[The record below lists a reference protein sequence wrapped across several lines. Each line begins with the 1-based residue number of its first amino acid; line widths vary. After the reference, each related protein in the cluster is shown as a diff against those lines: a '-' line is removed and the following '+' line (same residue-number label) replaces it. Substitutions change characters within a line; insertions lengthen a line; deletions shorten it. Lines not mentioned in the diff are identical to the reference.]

1 MIRLVFI
8 DNHKVTSRDFE
19 NIGNAYEF
27 AIKNIATEG
36 DRSYYQNL
44 AGITFEEVIKK
55 VHFSKKRKLML
66 SILDN
71 ALENVVKVFE
81 PRS

>member
-8 DNHKVTSRDFE
+8 DDHRITSTDFE
-19 NIGNAYEF
+19 NISNAYEF
-27 AIKNIATEG
+27 AINNIATEG
-36 DRSYYQNL
+36 DRSYYQEL
-44 AGITFEEVIKK
+44 TGETFEEVIKK
-55 VHFSKKRKLML
+55 VHFGKKKKLML

>member
-1 MIRLVFI
+1 MIRLVYL
-8 DNHKVTSRDFE
+8 DNHRITSRDFE

-44 AGITFEEVIKK
+44 AGETFEKIIKK
-55 VHFSKKRKLML
+55 VHFGKKKKLML

-71 ALENVVKVFE
+71 ALENVIKVFE
-81 PRS
+81 LRS

>member
-19 NIGNAYEF
+19 NISNAYEF

-44 AGITFEEVIKK
+44 AGETFEKIIKK
-55 VHFSKKRKLML
+55 VHFGKKRKLML

-71 ALENVVKVFE
+71 ALENVIKVFE
-81 PRS
+81 LRS

>member
-44 AGITFEEVIKK
+44 AGKTFEEIIKK
-55 VHFSKKRKLML
+55 VHFSKKKKLML

-81 PRS
+81 LRS

>member
-8 DNHKVTSRDFE
+8 DNHKVTSKDFE

-44 AGITFEEVIKK
+44 AGKTFEEVIKK
-55 VHFSKKRKLML
+55 VHFGKKKKLMQ

-71 ALENVVKVFE
+71 ALENVIKVFE
-81 PRS
+81 LRS

>member
-27 AIKNIATEG
+27 AIKNIATES

-44 AGITFEEVIKK
+44 AGVTFEEIIKK
-55 VHFSKKRKLML
+55 VHFGKKKKLMQ

-71 ALENVVKVFE
+71 ALENVIKVFE
-81 PRS
+81 LRS

>member
-1 MIRLVFI
+1 MIRLVYL
-8 DNHKVTSRDFE
+8 DNHRITSRDFE

-27 AIKNIATEG
+27 AIKNIATED

-44 AGITFEEVIKK
+44 VGETFEEVIKK
-55 VHFSKKRKLML
+55 VHFGKKNELMFAIL
-66 SILDN
+66 SN
-71 ALENVVKVFE
+71 ALENVVNIFE

>member
-8 DNHKVTSRDFE
+8 DNHRVISRDFK

-27 AIKNIATEG
+27 AIKNIATES

-44 AGITFEEVIKK
+44 AGVTFEEIIKK
-55 VHFSKKRKLML
+55 VHFGKKKKLMQ

-71 ALENVVKVFE
+71 SLENVVKVFE

>member
-1 MIRLVFI
+1 MIRLVYL
-8 DNHKVTSRDFE
+8 DNHRVTSRDFE

-27 AIKNIATEG
+27 AIKNIATED

-44 AGITFEEVIKK
+44 AGETFEEVIKK
-55 VHFSKKRKLML
+55 VHFGKKNKLMFAIL
-66 SILDN
+66 SN
-71 ALENVVKVFE
+71 ALENVINIFE

>member
-8 DNHKVTSRDFE
+8 DNHKVISKDFE

-44 AGITFEEVIKK
+44 AGETFEEVIKK
-55 VHFSKKRKLML
+55 VHFGKKKKLML

-71 ALENVVKVFE
+71 ALESVVKVFE
-81 PRS
+81 LRL

>member
-8 DNHKVTSRDFE
+8 DNHKVTSKDFE
-19 NIGNAYEF
+19 NINDAYEF

-44 AGITFEEVIKK
+44 AGKTFEEVIKK
-55 VHFSKKRKLML
+55 VHFGKKKKLML

>member
-27 AIKNIATEG
+27 AIKNIATES

-44 AGITFEEVIKK
+44 AGETFEKIIKK
-55 VHFSKKRKLML
+55 VPFGKKKKLMQ

-81 PRS
+81 LRS